1 MELATF
7 VSDFNGAPLD
17 LHEFAEEAIKIE
29 DDDELV
35 DLAEEFL
42 RVKKEFEEALENA
55 GVEIG

>member
-7 VSDFNGAPLD
+7 ISDFNGAPLD
-17 LHEFAEEAIKIE
+17 LHEIAEEAIKIE

-42 RVKKEFEEALENA
+42 RVKSEFEEALQNA
-55 GVEIG
+55 GIEIG